1 MNKEISELIQLEA
14 KIYGSNYSEQAAN
27 SYPMTNGALECG
39 LTEKEFL
46 LITMLASNG
55 ENLIQKLLY
64 SRGNPTDLELKLWEY
79 LDSAINKL
87 PIENKVDCVY
97 RMTANSY
104 FQTSQIHTMV
114 EVPFYMTASLM
125 ELSTDCP
132 VEYKIELA
140 NNTKARSLYMV
151 FEVVPQLP
159 EFQVEFPRNTKFFVD
174 DIIQMNG
181 NTVVLL
187 AEQVGQGQVPEPS
200 KYN

>member
-14 KIYGSNYSEQAAN
+14 KIYGSNYTEQAAN
-27 SYPMTNGALECG
+27 SYPMTKEALECG
-39 LTEKEFL
+39 LTETEFL

-64 SRGNPTDLELKLWEY
+64 SGGDSTDLELKLWEY
-79 LDSAINKL
+79 L
-87 PIENKVDCVY
+87 ENQVDCVY
-97 RMTANSY
+97 RMAANTY
-104 FQTSQIHTMV
+104 FQTSQIHTVV

-125 ELSTDCP
+125 ELSTNCP

-140 NNTKARSLYMV
+140 NNTKARSLYKV

-159 EFQVEFPRNTKFFVD
+159 EFQVEFPRKTNFFIE

-187 AEQVGQGQVPEPS
+187 AEHVD
-200 KYN
+200 